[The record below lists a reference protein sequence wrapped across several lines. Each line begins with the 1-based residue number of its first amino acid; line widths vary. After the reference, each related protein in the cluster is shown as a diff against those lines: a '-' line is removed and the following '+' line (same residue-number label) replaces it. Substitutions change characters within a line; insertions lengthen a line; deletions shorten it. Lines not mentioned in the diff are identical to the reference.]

1 MIDETNSTRRQMIAG
16 GALGLAAAARA
27 GAAKP
32 GTILTTK
39 AIHQE
44 EDFKCGAQ
52 RIYAVSY
59 THLSGSPDPLSATTA
74 NGSVNKFRGVV
85 ATGEPADWYPRTR
98 SKSDPDK
105 CLRG

>member
-52 RIYAVSY
+52 RIYEA
-59 THLSGSPDPLSATTA
+59 LLDAGQ
-74 NGSVNKFRGVV
+74 FR
-85 ATGEPADWYPRTR
+85 ALAD
-98 SKSDPDK
+98 K
-105 CLRG
+105 